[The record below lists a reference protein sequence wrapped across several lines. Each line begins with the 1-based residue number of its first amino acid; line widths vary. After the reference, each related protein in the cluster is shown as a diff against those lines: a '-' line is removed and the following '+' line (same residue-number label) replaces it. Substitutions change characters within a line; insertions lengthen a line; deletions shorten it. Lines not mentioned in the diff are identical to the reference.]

1 MGLFGGNKKVDELL
15 QATLLGNRKTVF
27 GLVRD
32 GVKAAAKNKAGIAAM
47 HVIAYLD
54 EDRTGIMD
62 NLLFGKAD
70 INEAENNYGWTPLH
84 IAAGMGNIKV
94 ASQLLT
100 KGADVNLRDKHGA
113 TALDMAVAQSE
124 KRMYDFLVE
133 HDGQEGTGTIASG
146 PLAVPV
152 SKVGKAV
159 DEIAAAAKE
168 ARAKA
173 VAKKKG
179 K

>member
-1 MGLFGGNKKVDELL
+1 MGLFGSSKKVDELL
-15 QATLLGNRKTVF
+15 QATYLGNRTTVF

-32 GVKAAAKNKAGIAAM
+32 GVKTGAKNKAGITAM
-47 HVIAYLD
+47 HVIGYLD

-70 INEAENNYGWTPLH
+70 IDEPEDNYGWTPLH

-94 ASQLLT
+94 AGQLLT
-100 KGADVNLRDKHGA
+100 KGANINLRDKHGA
-113 TALDMAVAQSE
+113 TPLDMAVAQSE
-124 KRMYDFLVE
+124 KKMFDFLAGHGGE
-133 HDGQEGTGTIASG
+133 EGTGTIASG

-152 SKVGKAV
+152 SKVGKAIDAV
-159 DEIAAAAKE
+159 AEAAKQNAAK

-173 VAKKKG
+173 KK
-179 K
+179 